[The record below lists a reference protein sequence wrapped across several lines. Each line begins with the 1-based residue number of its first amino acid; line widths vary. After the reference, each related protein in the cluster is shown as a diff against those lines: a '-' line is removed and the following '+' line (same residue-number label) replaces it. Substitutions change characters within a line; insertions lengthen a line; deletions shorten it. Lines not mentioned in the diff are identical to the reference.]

1 MRALVP
7 GPISDDNKD
16 LNAMCVK
23 WLRELRRQ
31 SVQLKEKYAS
41 THDRYDL
48 GAAEQTGAAADR
60 LKQIL
65 IDHVA
70 ELRSRRS
77 ES

>member
-7 GPISDDNKD
+7 GPISEDNKD

-31 SVQLKEKYAS
+31 VVERKERYAKS
-41 THDRYDL
+41 QDRYDL
-48 GAAEQTGAAADR
+48 GAAEQTEAAANK

-65 IDHVA
+65 MDHVA
-70 ELRSRRS
+70 TLRPGN
-77 ES
+77 EV